1 MNTRVSLKYFLSY
14 CGSSSSVETVL
25 CVAPKGCT
33 LDSLFFIIFYKL
45 QKYGFKKVT
54 ILYLADET
62 DLPSV

>member
-14 CGSSSSVETVL
+14 CGSLSSAETVL

-45 QKYGFKKVT
+45 QKYGLKKAT

-62 DLPSV
+62 DLSSV